1 MRGFANPSDWP
12 AQYPVTSLDAPVELS
27 LPDAPSLKF
36 MDKVTT
42 TCLIRHSKVGELI
55 VKVFLGMPGSP
66 QVQRVSELV
75 STLTRNPDVSTSY
88 CFAGVLGLPVHGSP
102 NRLPG
107 MFTGLRTGLCVPMRF
122 CPRADAYM
130 LIETDGDDGLFPKCS
145 VEIHPLTKQ
154 FVQAAQREKHKI
166 INAAK
171 AANAGVGKT
180 PKTGV
185 S

>member
-12 AQYPVTSLDAPVELS
+12 EKYPVKSLDAPVDLI
-27 LPDAPSLKF
+27 LPEAPSLKF

-42 TCLIRHSKVGELI
+42 TCLIRHSKVGELLI
-55 VKVFLGMPGSP
+55 KVFLGMPGSP
-66 QVQRVSELV
+66 QVRRVSELV
-75 STLTRNPDVSTSY
+75 AKMNSNQEISTNY

-107 MFTGLRTGLCVPMRF
+107 MFTGLRAGLCVPMRF
-122 CPRADAYM
+122 CPRADAFM

-145 VEIHPLTKQ
+145 VEIHPLTQ
-154 FVQAAQREKHKI
+154 AFVQSAQREKHKI
-166 INAAK
+166 INSAK
-171 AANAGVGKT
+171 AANAGVGKA
-180 PKTGV
+180 PNKGA